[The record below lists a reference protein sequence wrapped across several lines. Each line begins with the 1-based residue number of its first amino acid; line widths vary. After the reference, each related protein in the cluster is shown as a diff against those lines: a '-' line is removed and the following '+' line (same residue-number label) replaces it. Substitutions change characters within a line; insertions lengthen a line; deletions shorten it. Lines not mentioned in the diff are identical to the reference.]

1 MTNNMGKNIVR
12 SNIPILVLLIAV
24 LTNAAT
30 EVANA
35 EPLYVIADI
44 DAQPVPLHTYNIGID
59 GTLSFQGEY
68 DIPHYS
74 SGAVGLAVDSDS
86 KYLFVTYADSDIIQL
101 INATTMTDA
110 GSTTA
115 QGASSL
121 AGIVYDHDKH
131 LLYCVDRG
139 TEKLYVFDWDAK
151 TTSLTPVPGSPFT
164 LVESRAYGIALD
176 EINDLLYVASNWI
189 FIRVYNTSDWSLID
203 TIDTGFT
210 TVSIAVDSINGFMY
224 IGGGYTYVDYLTQY
238 NLATGAK
245 KSVLTEPDA
254 GVMGIA
260 VDPATGFVYISTGR
274 NYISGGDNIRVYDT
288 ELKQIDVIAIDGDPT
303 GIAIPNRDIGPNPLF
318 LSKSV
323 AEAEVGEDGSVSV
336 GDTIVYNICFGS
348 TDKSYNLTN
357 ISITDTLP
365 EEVSFVTAD
374 GDGVFGQYDLNTRTY
389 TWSIFSLAPGFQGD
403 CLKLMVQVEPDTTP
417 GTIITNS
424 AIIDS
429 NETRPT
435 TASVDVVYKSN

>member
-24 LTNAAT
+24 FTNAVT

-44 DAQPVPLHTYNIGID
+44 DAQPVPLHAYNIGID
-59 GTLSFQGEY
+59 GTLSFQGKY

-74 SGAVGLAVDSDS
+74 LGAVGLAVDSDS
-86 KYLFVTYADSDIIQL
+86 KYLFVTYAGSDIIQL
-101 INATTMTDA
+101 INATTMADA
-110 GSTTA
+110 GTAIA
-115 QGASSL
+115 QGANSL
-121 AGIVYDHDKH
+121 AGIVYDHDKKR
-131 LLYCVDRG
+131 LYCADRH
-139 TEKLYVFDWDAK
+139 TDKLYVFDWDAI
-151 TTSLTPVPGSPFT
+151 TTTLTPVQSSPFT
-164 LVESRAYGIALD
+164 IVDSLAYGIALD

-189 FIRVYNTSDWSLID
+189 FIRVYNTSDWSLKD
-203 TIDTGFT
+203 TIDVGFT
-210 TVSIAVDSINGFMY
+210 TVSIAVDSTNGLMY

-238 NLATGAK
+238 NLATGTK
-245 KSVLTEPDA
+245 RSVLTEPDA

-274 NYISGGDNIRVYDT
+274 NYLPGGDNIKVYDT
-288 ELKQIDVIAIDGDPT
+288 DLKQIDVIAINGDPT
-303 GIAIPNRDIGPNPLF
+303 GITIPNIDTSPNPLF

-323 AEAEVGEDGSVSV
+323 TEAEVGEDGSVSV

-365 EEVSFVTAD
+365 GQVSFVTAD
-374 GDGVFGQYDLNTRTY
+374 GDGVFGQYDLNKHAY
-389 TWSIFSLAPGFQGD
+389 TWSISSLAPGFQGD
-403 CLKLMVQVEPDTTP
+403 CLRLMVQVELDTAP

-429 NETRPT
+429 NETRPA
-435 TASVDVVYKSN
+435 TASVDVIYKNY